1 MKMSNIFKGAMVGVL
16 ALSMASCQDFLNR
29 PTEDNYNVDN
39 FYKND
44 EQVEQ
49 GVNFLYNSPWY
60 DFQRAFIK
68 IGEVMSGNMYWGSS
82 PYLTF
87 TTNGTDGDLV
97 NMSYSL
103 WAVNGQANTVITN
116 ILNSEGPSQAA
127 KNKAIGEAL
136 TWKAM
141 AYFYM
146 VRTFGE
152 VPIVHDNNAILTS
165 CTYNDLY
172 KTDSASVYE
181 YIIMTLEKAME
192 LLPKQTSGWNGRIDY
207 YSAEGLLAK
216 VYLTRAGL
224 SGTLNNDD
232 LKKAA
237 EYAEDVIVNSGRTLT
252 PKFSDIFRLA
262 PSVHNAT
269 GEHLIAWQ
277 WECSSGRWT
286 SQNTL
291 QSDLCFEGF
300 SEFGD
305 LWGGWGG
312 PSYDLALAFGVDPVA
327 GPKALENEKDTR
339 RQATIMMAGDVY
351 PYFWTTKS
359 TKTGN
364 KGFDYLYFLYSGDEE
379 YANYGVP
386 AQFEGPCGLQNVKH
400 LFGDGADHEAALG
413 VSAAR
418 MSYQLPT
425 PLLRLSDVYL
435 VCAEANL
442 LGNLDASKALEY
454 TNAVRARAGVDALAA
469 VTFEDIWKERRLE
482 LAGEGDR
489 WYDYVRLSYYDIDA
503 AMNDLKS
510 QKMKQVWNYDTACK
524 NYWYTGCGGSLEDV
538 PEDLTAFDPSKAEWR
553 TTGYLNDKGEDQPVK
568 YNDDENAPDRD
579 AYVNATIFTLPLP
592 SEDVVFNPH
601 LLEPAQPV
609 DVRTEYVYNF

>member
-1 MKMSNIFKGAMVGVL
+1 MKLKNIFKGAMAGVL
-16 ALSMASCQDFLNR
+16 VLSMASCEDFLTR

-39 FYKND
+39 FYQND
-44 EQVEQ
+44 AQVEQ

-103 WAVNGQANTVITN
+103 WAVNGHANTVITN

-165 CTYNDLY
+165 GTYNDLY
-172 KTDSASVYE
+172 KADRASVYE

-207 YSAEGLLAK
+207 YAAEALLAK

-232 LKKAA
+232 LAKAA
-237 EYAEDVIVNSGRTLT
+237 KYAEDVIDNSGRKLT
-252 PKFSDIFRLA
+252 PEYSDIFRLSPA
-262 PSVHNAT
+262 VHNAT
-269 GEHLIAWQ
+269 GESLIAWQ

-291 QSDLCFEGF
+291 QSDLIFEGF

-312 PSYDLALAFGVDPVA
+312 PSYDLALAFGADPVA
-327 GPKALENEKDTR
+327 GPAEIKKVTDKR
-339 RQATIMMAGDVY
+339 RQATLMMAGDVY

-364 KGFDYLYFLYSGDEE
+364 KGFDYLYFLYSGDAD
-379 YANYGVP
+379 YAAYGVP
-386 AQFEGPCGLQNVKH
+386 AQFEGPCGIQNVKH

-425 PLLRLSDVYL
+425 HLLRLGDVYL
-435 VCAEANL
+435 ICAEAYL
-442 LGNLDASKALEY
+442 LAGNQPKALEY
-454 TNAVRARAGVDALAA
+454 TNAIRQRAGVETLAS

-489 WYDYVRLSYYDIDA
+489 WYDYVRLAYYDKAA
-503 AMNDLKS
+503 AMADLS
-510 QKMKQVWNYDTACK
+510 GQKMNSVYNYDEACK
-524 NYWYTGCGGSLEDV
+524 HYWYTGCGGSIEDV
-538 PEDLTAFDPSKAEWR
+538 PDDLTAFDPSKAEWKTDFENEVR
-553 TTGYLNDKGEDQPVK
+553 
-568 YNDDENAPDRD
+568 YNDDDPARST
-579 AYVNATIFTLPLP
+579 YVNESIFTLPLP

-601 LLEPAQPV
+601 LLEPAKPV

>member
-1 MKMSNIFKGAMVGVL
+1 MKLINIFKGAMVGVL
-16 ALSMASCQDFLNR
+16 ALSMVSCEDFLNR

-39 FYKND
+39 FYKTD
-44 EQVEQ
+44 DQVEQ
-49 GVNFLYNSPWY
+49 GVNYLYNSPWY

-165 CTYNDLY
+165 GTYNDLY
-172 KTDSASVYE
+172 KADRASIYE

-192 LLPKQTSGWNGRIDY
+192 LLPKQNSGWNGRIDY
-207 YSAEGLLAK
+207 YSAEALLAK

-224 SGTLNNDD
+224 SGSLNNDD

-237 EYAEDVIVNSGRTLT
+237 DYAEDVILNSGRTLT
-252 PKFSDIFRLA
+252 PEYSDIFRLA
-262 PSVHNAT
+262 PAVHNAT
-269 GEHLIAWQ
+269 GESLIAWQ

-312 PSYDLALAFGVDPVA
+312 PSYDLALAFGADPVL
-327 GPKALENEKDTR
+327 GPAEIQKVTDKR
-339 RQATIMMAGDVY
+339 RQATLMMAGDFY
-351 PYFWTTKS
+351 DYFWTSK
-359 TKTGN
+359 KTAVDSKN
-364 KGFDYLYFLYSGDEE
+364 GFNYLYFLYSGDAE
-379 YANYGVP
+379 YAAYGVP
-386 AQFEGPCGLQNVKH
+386 AQFEGPCGSQNVKH

-413 VSAAR
+413 FSAAR

-425 PLLRLSDVYL
+425 HLLRLGDVYL
-435 VCAEANL
+435 ICAEANL
-442 LGNLDASKALEY
+442 LTGNSAKALEY
-454 TNAVRARAGVDALAA
+454 TNAIRERAGVEALAS
-469 VTFEDIWKERRLE
+469 VSFEDIWKERRLE

-489 WYDYVRLSYYDIDA
+489 WYDYVRLAYYDKA
-503 AMNDLKS
+503 TAMADLS
-510 QKMKQVWNYDTACK
+510 AQKMNSVYNYDQACK
-524 NYWYTGCGGSLEDV
+524 HYWYTGCGGSLEDV
-538 PEDLTAFDPSKAEWR
+538 PEDLTAFDPTKAEWKIDFENEVR
-553 TTGYLNDKGEDQPVK
+553 
-568 YNDDENAPDRD
+568 YNDDDPARST
-579 AYVNATIFTLPLP
+579 YVNENIFTLPLP

-601 LLEPAQPV
+601 LLEPAVPV
-609 DVRTEYVYNF
+609 DVRKEYVYNF

>member
-165 CTYNDLY
+165 GTYNDLY
-172 KTDSASVYE
+172 KTDRASVYE

-207 YSAEGLLAK
+207 YSAEALLAK

-224 SGTLNNDD
+224 SGSLNNDD

-237 EYAEDVIVNSGRTLT
+237 DHAEDVILNSGRTLT
-252 PKFSDIFRLA
+252 PVYSDIFRLSPA
-262 PSVHNAT
+262 VHNAT
-269 GEHLIAWQ
+269 GESLIAWQ

-312 PSYDLALAFGVDPVA
+312 PSYDLALAFGADPVL
-327 GPKALENEKDTR
+327 GPAEIQKVADKR
-339 RQATIMMAGDVY
+339 RQATLMMAGDFY
-351 PYFWTTKS
+351 NYFWTSK
-359 TKTGN
+359 KTAVDSKN
-364 KGFDYLYFLYSGDEE
+364 GFNYLYFLYSGDAE
-379 YANYGVP
+379 YAAYGVP
-386 AQFEGPCGLQNVKH
+386 AQFEGPCGSQNVKH

-413 VSAAR
+413 FSAAR

-425 PLLRLSDVYL
+425 HLLRLGDVYL
-435 VCAEANL
+435 ICAEANL
-442 LGNLDASKALEY
+442 LTGNSAKALEY
-454 TNAVRARAGVDALAA
+454 TNAIRERAGVEALAS
-469 VTFEDIWKERRLE
+469 VSFEDIWKERRLE

-489 WYDYVRLSYYDIDA
+489 WYDYVRLAYYDKA
-503 AMNDLKS
+503 TAMADLS
-510 QKMKQVWNYDTACK
+510 AQKMNSVYNYDQACK
-524 NYWYTGCGGSLEDV
+524 HYWYTGCGGSLEDV
-538 PEDLTAFDPSKAEWR
+538 PEDLTAFDPTKAEWKTDFENEVR
-553 TTGYLNDKGEDQPVK
+553 
-568 YNDDENAPDRD
+568 YNDDDPARST
-579 AYVNATIFTLPLP
+579 YVNENIFTLPLP

-601 LLEPAQPV
+601 LLETAVPV
-609 DVRTEYVYNF
+609 DVRKEYVYNF

>member
-1 MKMSNIFKGAMVGVL
+1 MKLSNIFKGAMVGVL

-87 TTNGTDGDLV
+87 TTNGTDVDLV

-103 WAVNGQANTVITN
+103 WNVNGQANTVITN

-165 CTYNDLY
+165 GTYNDLY
-172 KTDSASVYE
+172 KADRASVYE

-207 YSAEGLLAK
+207 YAAEGLLAK

-224 SGTLNNDD
+224 SGSLDNDD
-232 LKKAA
+232 LAKAA
-237 EYAEDVIVNSGRTLT
+237 QYAEDVILNSGRSLT
-252 PKFSDIFRLA
+252 PEYSDIFRLA
-262 PSVHNAT
+262 PAVHNAT

-277 WECSSGRWT
+277 WECTSGRWT
-286 SQNTL
+286 AQNTL

-305 LWGGWGG
+305 MWGGWGG
-312 PSYDLALAFGVDPVA
+312 PSYDLALAFGADPVL
-327 GPKALENEKDTR
+327 GPAEIQKVKDKR
-339 RQATIMMAGDVY
+339 RQATLMMAGDVY
-351 PYFWTTKS
+351 PYFWTSKS

-364 KGFDYLYFLYSGDEE
+364 KGFDYLYFLYSGDAE
-379 YANYGVP
+379 YAAYGVP
-386 AQFEGPCGLQNVKH
+386 AQFEGPCGMQNVKH

-413 VSAAR
+413 FSAAR

-425 PLLRLSDVYL
+425 PLLRLADVYL
-435 VCAEANL
+435 ICAEANL
-442 LGNLDASKALEY
+442 LAGNAAKALQY
-454 TNAVRARAGVDALAA
+454 TNAVRERAGVEALAS
-469 VTFEDIWKERRLE
+469 VKFEDVWKERRLE

-489 WYDYVRLSYYDIDA
+489 WYDYVRLAYYDKTA

-510 QKMKQVWNYDTACK
+510 QKMNSVYNYDQACK
-524 NYWYTGCGGSLEDV
+524 HYWYTGCGGTLEDV
-538 PEDLTAFDPSKAEWR
+538 PEDLTAFDPTKAEWKTDFENEVR
-553 TTGYLNDKGEDQPVK
+553 YNEDDP
-568 YNDDENAPDRD
+568 ARST
-579 AYVNATIFTLPLP
+579 YVNENIFTLPLP

-601 LLEPAQPV
+601 LLEAAQSI

>member
-1 MKMSNIFKGAMVGVL
+1 MKLKNIFKGAMAGVL
-16 ALSMASCQDFLNR
+16 VLSMASCEDFLTR

-39 FYKND
+39 FYQND
-44 EQVEQ
+44 AQVEQ

-87 TTNGTDGDLV
+87 TTNGTDTDLV

-103 WAVNGQANTVITN
+103 WAVNGHANTVITN

-165 CTYNDLY
+165 GTYNDLY
-172 KTDSASVYE
+172 KADRASVYE

-207 YSAEGLLAK
+207 YAAEALLAK

-232 LKKAA
+232 LAKAA
-237 EYAEDVIVNSGRTLT
+237 KYAEDVIDNSGRKLT
-252 PKFSDIFRLA
+252 PEYSDIFRLSPA
-262 PSVHNAT
+262 VHNAT
-269 GEHLIAWQ
+269 GESLIAWQ

-291 QSDLCFEGF
+291 QSDLIFEGF

-305 LWGGWGG
+305 MWGGWGG
-312 PSYDLALAFGVDPVA
+312 PSYDLALAFGADPVA
-327 GPKALENEKDTR
+327 GPAEIKKVTDKR
-339 RQATIMMAGDVY
+339 RQATLMMAGDVY

-364 KGFDYLYFLYSGDEE
+364 KGFDYLYFLYSGDAD
-379 YANYGVP
+379 YAAYGVP
-386 AQFEGPCGLQNVKH
+386 AQFEGPCGIQNVKH

-425 PLLRLSDVYL
+425 HLLRLGDVYL
-435 VCAEANL
+435 ICAEAYL
-442 LGNLDASKALEY
+442 LAGNQPKALEY
-454 TNAVRARAGVDALAA
+454 TNAIRQRAGVEALAS

-489 WYDYVRLSYYDIDA
+489 WYDYVRLAYYDKAA
-503 AMNDLKS
+503 AMADLS
-510 QKMKQVWNYDTACK
+510 GQKMNSVYNYDEACK
-524 NYWYTGCGGSLEDV
+524 HYWYTGCGGSIEDV
-538 PEDLTAFDPSKAEWR
+538 PDDLTAFDPSKAEWKTDFENEVR
-553 TTGYLNDKGEDQPVK
+553 
-568 YNDDENAPDRD
+568 YNDDDPARST
-579 AYVNATIFTLPLP
+579 YVNESIFTLPLP

-601 LLEPAQPV
+601 LLEPAKPV

>member
-1 MKMSNIFKGAMVGVL
+1 MKLKNIFKGAMAGVL
-16 ALSMASCQDFLNR
+16 VLSMASCEDFLNR

-39 FYKND
+39 FYQND
-44 EQVEQ
+44 AQVEQ
-49 GVNFLYNSPWY
+49 GVNYLYNSPWY

-68 IGEVMSGNMYWGSS
+68 IGEVMSGNMYWGGS

-103 WAVNGQANTVITN
+103 WAVNGHANTVITN

-127 KNKAIGEAL
+127 KNKVIGEAL

-165 CTYNDLY
+165 GTYNDLY
-172 KTDSASVYE
+172 KADRASVYE

-192 LLPKQTSGWNGRIDY
+192 LLPKKTSGWDGRIDY
-207 YSAEGLLAK
+207 YAAEALLAK

-224 SGTLNNDD
+224 SGSLNDDD
-232 LKKAA
+232 LKAA
-237 EYAEDVIVNSGRTLT
+237 AKYAEDVIINSGRTLT
-252 PKFSDIFRLA
+252 PEYSDIFRLSPA
-262 PSVHNAT
+262 VHNAT
-269 GEHLIAWQ
+269 GESLIAWQ

-286 SQNTL
+286 AQNTL
-291 QSDLCFEGF
+291 QSDLTFEGF

-327 GPKALENEKDTR
+327 GPAEIQKVKDKR
-339 RQATIMMAGDVY
+339 RQATLMMAGDVY

-379 YANYGVP
+379 YASDGIP
-386 AQFEGPCGLQNVKH
+386 AQFEGPCGIQNVKH

-425 PLLRLSDVYL
+425 HLLRLGDVYL
-435 VCAEANL
+435 ICAEAYL
-442 LGNLDASKALEY
+442 LAGNQPKALEY
-454 TNAVRARAGVDALAA
+454 TNAIRQRAGVEALAS
-469 VTFEDIWKERRLE
+469 VSFDDIWKERRLE

-489 WYDYVRLSYYDIDA
+489 WYDYVRLAYYDKAA
-503 AMNDLKS
+503 AMADLS
-510 QKMKQVWNYDTACK
+510 AQKMNSVYNYDQACK
-524 NYWYTGCGGSLEDV
+524 HYWYTGCGGTLEDV
-538 PEDLTAFDPSKAEWR
+538 PEDLTAFDPSKAEWK
-553 TTGYLNDKGEDQPVK
+553 TDFSDEVK
-568 YNDDENAPDRD
+568 YNTDDPARST
-579 AYVNATIFTLPLP
+579 YVNETIFTLPLP

-601 LLEPAQPV
+601 LLEPAKSI

>member
-1 MKMSNIFKGAMVGVL
+1 MKLNNIFKGAMVGVL
-16 ALSMASCQDFLNR
+16 ALSMASCEDFLNR

-39 FYKND
+39 FYKTD
-44 EQVEQ
+44 DQVEQ

-103 WAVNGQANTVITN
+103 WNVNGQANTVITN

-141 AYFYM
+141 SYFFM

-152 VPIVHDNNAILTS
+152 VPIVHDNNQILTS
-165 CTYNDLY
+165 GTYNDLR
-172 KTDSASVYE
+172 KADRASIYE

-207 YSAEGLLAK
+207 YSAEALLAK

-224 SGTLNNDD
+224 SGSLNNDD

-237 EYAEDVIVNSGRTLT
+237 DHAEDVILNSGRTLT
-252 PKFSDIFRLA
+252 PVYSDIFRLSPA
-262 PSVHNAT
+262 VHNAT
-269 GEHLIAWQ
+269 GESLIAWQ

-312 PSYDLALAFGVDPVA
+312 PSYDLALAFGADPVL
-327 GPKALENEKDTR
+327 GPAEIQKVTDKR
-339 RQATIMMAGDVY
+339 RQATLMMAGDFY
-351 PYFWTTKS
+351 DYFWTSK
-359 TKTGN
+359 KTAVDSKN
-364 KGFDYLYFLYSGDEE
+364 GFNYLYFLYSGDAE
-379 YANYGVP
+379 YAAYGVP
-386 AQFEGPCGLQNVKH
+386 AQFEGPCGSQNVKH

-413 VSAAR
+413 FSAAR

-425 PLLRLSDVYL
+425 HLLRLGDVYL
-435 VCAEANL
+435 ICAEANL
-442 LGNLDASKALEY
+442 LTGNSAKALEY
-454 TNAVRARAGVDALAA
+454 TNAIRERAGVEALAS
-469 VTFEDIWKERRLE
+469 VSFEDIWKERRLE

-489 WYDYVRLSYYDIDA
+489 WYDYVRLAYYDKA
-503 AMNDLKS
+503 TAMADLS
-510 QKMKQVWNYDTACK
+510 AQKMNSVYNYDQACK
-524 NYWYTGCGGSLEDV
+524 HYWYTGCGGSLEDV
-538 PEDLTAFDPSKAEWR
+538 PEDLTAFDPTKAEWKTDFENEVR
-553 TTGYLNDKGEDQPVK
+553 
-568 YNDDENAPDRD
+568 YNDDDPARST
-579 AYVNATIFTLPLP
+579 YVNENIFTLPLP

-601 LLEPAQPV
+601 LLEPAVPV
-609 DVRTEYVYNF
+609 DVRKEYVYNF